1 MKTLIVNNKTKHL
14 QELIDFLPGEKVVV
28 TKEEL
33 SQYDTNGFD
42 LIVFSGGSNIP
53 TVLRHPEE
61 YKEEIELIKNFS
73 GAVLG
78 ICLGAEI
85 ITEAF
90 GGTLVELDKEHRGEV
105 ELHSNSPLLPAQF
118 IVQEGHQ
125 IGIETMPAEFEIIAY
140 SDHGPEIIQHKHR
153 PIIGVQFHPEIT
165 SNLEIK
171 EWIFNQFEK

>member
-1 MKTLIVNNKTKHL
+1 MKTLIVNNNTKHL

-28 TKEEL
+28 SKVGL
-33 SQYDTNGFD
+33 PQQD
-42 LIVFSGGSNIP
+42 LHGIDLLVFSGGTDVP

-61 YKEEIELIKNFS
+61 YKEEIELIRAFP
-73 GAVLG
+73 GAILG
-78 ICLGAEI
+78 ICLGSEI

-90 GGTLVELDKEHRGEV
+90 GGTLVELDKEHRGEI

-125 IGIETMPAEFEIIAY
+125 IGIEIMPVEFEIIAY
-140 SDHGPEIIQHKHR
+140 SDHGPEIIQHTSR

-165 SNLEIK
+165 NSPEIK
-171 EWIFNQFEK
+171 EWIFNQYR